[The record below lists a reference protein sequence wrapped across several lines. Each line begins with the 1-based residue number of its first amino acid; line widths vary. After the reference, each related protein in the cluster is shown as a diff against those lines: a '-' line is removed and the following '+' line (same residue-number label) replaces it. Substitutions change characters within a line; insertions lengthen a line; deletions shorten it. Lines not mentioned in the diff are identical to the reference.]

1 MAERAVK
8 AARPDAELAQL
19 RDRAIRATHAAFTL
33 TDADAEDGPLIW
45 VNPAFCRMTGY
56 TADEVIGR
64 NCRFLQGPAT
74 DPAVVAQLRTEI
86 AARRPVT
93 VTMLN
98 YRKDGS
104 TFWNQLTVS
113 PVRDR
118 DDRLISFVGVQ
129 TDVTERVRAQQER
142 ERALTAERMARQD
155 AEEARRRLAILSDA
169 TAQLA
174 ATLDVG
180 ETLQRLT
187 HLVVPSLADWVVINL
202 VDAHGA
208 VEKIIGRHRS
218 GREHLLRRYAE
229 LARHSV
235 TEGSWTRRI
244 LDGGDPVLV
253 ADAAVAGWRDLVTS
267 DELVAVIEELGVG
280 SLMYVPLVARRR
292 RILGSITFV
301 SGTSGRYFD
310 AEDLAVAADLGRRA
324 GLTFDNARLYE
335 REHRVAEALQR
346 SLLPALPHV
355 DGLEVAVRYLPG
367 DADADVGG
375 DFYDLLP
382 LPDGTIGFAA
392 GDVVGHDLSAAAAMG
407 HLRGLL
413 RACAWNS
420 TEDGPSDPVEVL
432 SQVDSLVQ
440 GLDVVPLATLLY
452 GRLDRPRQTG
462 DAWRFTYANA
472 GHPAPLLRLPDGTV
486 EILDAVH
493 GILLGVT
500 EPTARERTT
509 VEVPAGAT
517 LVAFTDG
524 LVERRDDSI
533 DHGVARLIDVLEA
546 PDPGPTALVE
556 RLVATLGAERSDD
569 TAVIAVRV
577 PAVGAPGATRE
588 SPR

>member
-1 MAERAVK
+1 
-8 AARPDAELAQL
+8 
-19 RDRAIRATHAAFTL
+19 
-33 TDADAEDGPLIW
+33 
-45 VNPAFCRMTGY
+45 
-56 TADEVIGR
+56 
-64 NCRFLQGPAT
+64 
-74 DPAVVAQLRTEI
+74 
-86 AARRPVT
+86 
-93 VTMLN
+93 
-98 YRKDGS
+98 
-104 TFWNQLTVS
+104 
-113 PVRDR
+113 
-118 DDRLISFVGVQ
+118 
-129 TDVTERVRAQQER
+129 
-142 ERALTAERMARQD
+142 
-155 AEEARRRLAILSDA
+155 
-169 TAQLA
+169 
-174 ATLDVG
+174 
-180 ETLQRLT
+180 
-187 HLVVPSLADWVVINL
+187 
-202 VDAHGA
+202 
-208 VEKIIGRHRS
+208 
-218 GREHLLRRYAE
+218 
-229 LARHSV
+229 
-235 TEGSWTRRI
+235 
-244 LDGGDPVLV
+244 
-253 ADAAVAGWRDLVTS
+253 
-267 DELVAVIEELGVG
+267 
-280 SLMYVPLVARRR
+280 
-292 RILGSITFV
+292 
-301 SGTSGRYFD
+301 
-310 AEDLAVAADLGRRA
+310 
-324 GLTFDNARLYE
+324 
-335 REHRVAEALQR
+335 
-346 SLLPALPHV
+346 
-355 DGLEVAVRYLPG
+355 
-367 DADADVGG
+367 
-375 DFYDLLP
+375 
-382 LPDGTIGFAA
+382 
-392 GDVVGHDLSAAAAMG
+392 MG